1 MRNSILITVVFTVF
15 MLSANNLKAQKT
27 NKPGSGII
35 NIKVPDFADPAIN
48 KYYHDYAANTIEYVK
63 AIRQKN
69 DAKINTA
76 MDKDI
81 QFYIQSDQISEKVQP
96 TPAELQKAMDFAK
109 QLQPYQEEIINSGYY
124 KEEGRRLRKMPGT
137 NN

>member
-1 MRNSILITVVFTVF
+1 MKNSILITVFFTTF
-15 MLSANNLKAQKT
+15 ILSANNLKAQKT
-27 NKPGSGII
+27 NKSGGGII

-48 KYYHDYAANTIEYVK
+48 KYFHDYAANTIEYVK

-109 QLQPYQEEIINSGYY
+109 QLQPYQEEIMNSEYY
-124 KEEGRRLRKMPGT
+124 KEEGRRLRKIPGT

>member
-1 MRNSILITVVFTVF
+1 MKNSILITVVFTTF
-15 MLSANNLKAQKT
+15 ILYATNLKAQKT
-27 NKPGSGII
+27 NKSGSGII

-81 QFYIQSDQISEKVQP
+81 QFYIQSDKISEKVQP
-96 TPAELQKAMDFAK
+96 KPAELQKAMDFAK
-109 QLQPYQEEIINSGYY
+109 QLQPYQEEIMNSEYY
-124 KEEGRRLRKMPGT
+124 KEEGRRLRKIPGT
-137 NN
+137 DN

>member
-1 MRNSILITVVFTVF
+1 MKNSILITVVFAVF

-27 NKPGSGII
+27 NKPGSSII
-35 NIKVPDFADPAIN
+35 NIKVPDFADPAVN
-48 KYYHDYAANTIEYVK
+48 KYYHEYAANTIEYVK

-81 QFYIQSDQISEKVQP
+81 QFYIQSDQISEKAQLK
-96 TPAELQKAMDFAK
+96 PAELQKAMDLTK
-109 QLQPYQEEIINSGYY
+109 QLQPYIEEIMNSEYY
-124 KEEGRRLRKMPGT
+124 KEEGRRLRKIPGT